1 MRSFLKMLA
10 RLVYPDRCVL
20 CHGPLHREETDICRT
35 CRTEIELCPPMRK
48 RIPHV
53 AQWSAVWYYR
63 DTVRESLLRCKF
75 AHAKTYCAVY
85 ARFMALK
92 VPQELGEFDILTWV
106 PVSSRRKRIRGYD
119 QSELLA
125 QALGRELNCQPVRL
139 LRKVRDNP
147 PQSSLLEASQRKAN
161 VLGVYQTVSPGTFAG
176 KRVLLLDDIITTGS
190 TASEAARVLLTAG
203 AKEVQCAAVAAA
215 EKP

>member
-1 MRSFLKMLA
+1 MMKLPSMLA
-10 RLVYPDRCVL
+10 RLLYPDRCTL
-20 CHGPLHREETDICRT
+20 CHGPLHREETDICHT
-35 CRTEIELCPPMRK
+35 CRTEIEQCPPMRK

-53 AQWSAVWYYR
+53 AQWSAVWYYK
-63 DTVRESLLRCKF
+63 DDVRKSLLRCKF
-75 AHAKTYCAVY
+75 ARARTYCAVY
-85 ARFMALK
+85 AHFMALK

-106 PVSSRRKRIRGYD
+106 PVSNRRKRIRGFD

-125 QALGRELNCQPVRL
+125 LALGRELDCQPACL

-161 VLGVYQTVSPGTFAG
+161 VLGVYQAVSPGTLAG

-190 TASEAARVLLTAG
+190 TVSEAARVLLTAG

>member
-1 MRSFLKMLA
+1 MK
-10 RLVYPDRCVL
+10 RLLLFIVRLLYPDRCAL
-20 CHGPLHREETDICRT
+20 CHRPMHREGTDVCHT
-35 CRTEIELCPPMRK
+35 CRTEIDLCPPMRK

-53 AQWSAVWYYR
+53 AQWSAVWYYK
-63 DTVRESLLRCKF
+63 DDVRKSLLRCKF
-75 AHAKTYCAVY
+75 AHVKAYCAVY

-92 VPQELGEFDILTWV
+92 VRQELGEFDILTWV
-106 PVSSRRKRIRGYD
+106 PVSNRRKCIRGYD

-125 QALGRELNCQPVRL
+125 LTLGRELDCQPARL

-147 PQSSLLEASQRKAN
+147 PQSGFPDYSHRRAN
-161 VLGVYQTVSPGTFAG
+161 VLGVYQPVNPQVFAG
-176 KRVLLLDDIITTGS
+176 KRILLVDDIVTTGS
-190 TASEAARVLLTAG
+190 TVSEAARVLLTAG